1 MMKLKTMLVTAVAC
15 LLSLALSAQSQRETV
30 RLDKGWK
37 FAFGHAADPQKDFG
51 CGTEYFNYLTKANSI
66 HNEGPYSR
74 KFNDSTWQEV
84 QIPHDWVPILPYAAE
99 ASHSHGYKTV
109 GWK

>member
-37 FAFGHAADPQKDFG
+37 FAFGHATDPQKDFG
-51 CGTEYFNYLTKANSI
+51 CGTEYFNYLTKANSRI
-66 HNEGPYSR
+66 RFGKR
-74 KFNDSTWQEV
+74 KDTRPSKFLTE
-84 QIPHDWVPILPYAAE
+84 ILSEETRARMK
-99 ASHSHGYKTV
+99 SLD
-109 GWK
+109 